1 MFKYAC
7 TSSNTCLL
15 YMYMYMY
22 SRHVYN
28 LCASCIG
35 FPNQQ
40 FIINYLFHDI
50 STWDNGTYRSEDI
63 QTGHTYGS
71 KDHS

>member
-1 MFKYAC
+1 M
-7 TSSNTCLL
+7 

-22 SRHVYN
+22 IIYVLN
-28 LCASCIG
+28 SCIG

-63 QTGHTYGS
+63 GLKIIHDILILVS
-71 KDHS
+71 D

>member
-1 MFKYAC
+1 
-7 TSSNTCLL
+7 
-15 YMYMYMY
+15 MYMYMY
-22 SRHVYN
+22 IIYVLN
-28 LCASCIG
+28 SCIG

-63 QTGHTYGS
+63 QTGHAYGS

>member
-1 MFKYAC
+1 MSTIHVHVYAC
-7 TSSNTCLL
+7 
-15 YMYMYMY
+15 
-22 SRHVYN
+22 
-28 LCASCIG
+28 SCISCIE

-50 STWDNGTYRSEDI
+50 STWDSGTYRSEDI
-63 QTGHTYGS
+63 QTVHAYGS